1 MNLKIDSSKEVVSC
15 KSFEIFKSN
24 SFLEHLRTTL
34 DFTAKEPNVDVK
46 ICYFDFYI
54 YIYIYIIK
62 EHKFIRN
69 VLDEDNLKKSDDLKT
84 LSVYYEMFTELFKVF
99 ILLEDSNKRSGNV
112 DETVDKDLK
121 DLLRKKC
128 PYSDLFWSA
137 FSRIRTK
144 CKEILSISPYSVRMW
159 ENGDQNKS
167 EYGHFSRSDFC
178 LKN

>member
-1 MNLKIDSSKEVVSC
+1 MNLKIDSSKVVVSC
-15 KSFEIFKSN
+15 KSFKIFKSN

-46 ICYFDFYI
+46 ICYFDF

-121 DLLRKKC
+121 DL
-128 PYSDLFWSA
+128 P
-137 FSRIRTK
+137 
-144 CKEILSISPYSVRMW
+144 CK
-159 ENGDQNKS
+159 
-167 EYGHFSRSDFC
+167 
-178 LKN
+178 

>member
-1 MNLKIDSSKEVVSC
+1 ML
-15 KSFEIFKSN
+15 FWF
-24 SFLEHLRTTL
+24 F
-34 DFTAKEPNVDVK
+34 
-46 ICYFDFYI
+46 

-121 DLLRKKC
+121 DLPRK
-128 PYSDLFWSA
+128 
-137 FSRIRTK
+137 
-144 CKEILSISPYSVRMW
+144 
-159 ENGDQNKS
+159 
-167 EYGHFSRSDFC
+167 
-178 LKN
+178 